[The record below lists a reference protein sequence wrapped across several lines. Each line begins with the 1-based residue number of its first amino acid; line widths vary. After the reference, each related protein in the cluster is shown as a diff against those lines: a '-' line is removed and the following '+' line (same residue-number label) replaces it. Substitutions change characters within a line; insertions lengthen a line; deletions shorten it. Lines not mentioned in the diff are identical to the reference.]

1 MKLNNVFKK
10 VFASAKSELYTKLFS
25 ILSLVASEKDY
36 LENLTVHADAIHK
49 HLNKVDILDFEEHLR
64 EYFTG
69 LLKHL
74 RKIVPWHK
82 VTIAFDE
89 TFVPFYGKAQDNWV
103 VGYNNKVKGA
113 TGSFKFMVCSI
124 VVLDKRF
131 VLSMLPMHN
140 NSNTN
145 KVVEELLDLVKK
157 QFHVE
162 TVLFDRGF
170 CNKTLC
176 RNLEKQNLKYL
187 ILCPKWANI
196 KKYMKSEES
205 EIIELT
211 KINEHKTKTP
221 FNWRFVFVYD
231 CCEYDWAFATNLRM
245 SGSDLVKLYKCR
257 WGIETNFRVMD
268 LSDIKSKSKNI
279 VTRCFFFLISIVL
292 FNSWLELNKNV
303 TFETYLD
310 ALSITSFSVEELI
323 EKRLEAKRL
332 LNMEITE
339 TDLLKISSFT
349 NISTNSSLNPTWF
362 RYGEIGVA

>member
-1 MKLNNVFKK
+1 MKLNQIFKK
-10 VFASAKSELYTKLFS
+10 IFTSAQSELYTKLFS

-49 HLNKVDILDFEEHLR
+49 HLKKVDILDFEHYLINF
-64 EYFTG
+64 FTETIRQ
-69 LLKHL
+69 L

-89 TFVPFYGKAQDNWV
+89 TYVPFYGKAQDNWV

-124 VVLDKRF
+124 IISDKRF
-131 VLSMLPMHN
+131 VLCMLPMHN
-140 NSNTN
+140 NSNTE
-145 KVVEELLDLVKK
+145 KIVEMLLQLVKK

-170 CNKTLC
+170 CTKELC
-176 RNLEKQNLKYL
+176 RDLENQNLKYL

-196 KKYMKSEES
+196 KQYMTEKQTEV
-205 EIIELT
+205 LHVT
-211 KINEHKTKTP
+211 TINEHKTKNK
-221 FNWRFVFVYD
+221 FDWRFVFVYD
-231 CCEYDWAFATNLRM
+231 CFDYDWAFATNLQM
-245 SGSDLVKLYKCR
+245 KGIDLVKLYKCR
-257 WGIETNFRVMD
+257 WGIETNFRIMD

-292 FNSWLELNKNV
+292 FNSWLELNKQV

-310 ALSITSFSVEELI
+310 ALALAGQSLGEIAL
-323 EKRLEAKRL
+323 KRIEAKRL

-339 TDLLKISSFT
+339 ADLLKASSFSR
-349 NISTNSSLNPTWF
+349 ISTNLFLNPTWF
-362 RYGEIGVA
+362 SHFEIGVA